1 VQFAQKEKLI
11 LRNEN
16 GFGSIVKLSGARRK
30 PYGVR
35 ITTGWKDGK
44 QVRKYLGYYKTQ
56 HEALVALAEYHK
68 NGVDLD
74 VSKLTLG
81 EVYDQ
86 WIKRKEQTI
95 SVSALRIH
103 NMAYVRFGKMKD
115 MEMREIKKIHL
126 QKWLDAIDLKPGS
139 KARLRSTMF
148 QLFDYAVSYD
158 IVQKNYA
165 KDLEIPEK
173 VEKTGAVFTEEEI
186 AKLWEHRDDK
196 MARYILILIYTGMRI
211 GEMLAITGDNLHLE
225 ERYMIGG
232 NKTEAGKDRIIPIH
246 EKIVP
251 LIEQNFENNYLVY
264 SNRGG
269 AFTYPGIK
277 PHFNKLMAKLGMKH
291 KIHDTRKTAVS
302 IMHSAGIPMETVRI
316 IIGHSAQGVTES
328 VYLYKSSQELVDTV
342 NMIEIPY

>member
-1 VQFAQKEKLI
+1 MYKEGELK

-56 HEALVALAEYHK
+56 QEALIALAEYHQS
-68 NGVDLD
+68 GVDLEL
-74 VSKLTLG
+74 SKLTLG

-95 SVSALRIH
+95 GVSALRTH
-103 NMAYVRFGKMKD
+103 NMAYVRFDKLKD
-115 MEMREIKKIHL
+115 MEMRDIKKAHL
-126 QKWLDAIDLKPGS
+126 QKWLDDIDLKPGS
-139 KARLRSTMF
+139 KARLRSTMY

-158 IVQKNYA
+158 IVSKNYA

-173 VEKTGAVFTEEEI
+173 VEKTGAIFTEEEI

-196 MARYILILIYTGMRI
+196 MAQYVLILIYSGMRI
-211 GEMLAITGDNLHLE
+211 NEMLAVTTDDIHFDKG
-225 ERYMIGG
+225 YIIGG
-232 NKTEAGKDRIIPIH
+232 SKTEAGKDRVIPMH
-246 EKIVP
+246 KRIVP
-251 LIEQNFENNYLVY
+251 FIEQNLENNYLVA
-264 SNRGG
+264 SKRGG
-269 AFTYPGIK
+269 SFTYAGIK
-277 PHFNKLMAKLGMKH
+277 IRFNKLMEKLEMKH

-302 IMHSAGIPMETVRI
+302 IMHSAGIPMETVRMI
-316 IIGHSAQGVTES
+316 VGHSAKGITES
-328 VYLYKSSQELVDTV
+328 VYLYKEPQELVDAINTISV
-342 NMIEIPY
+342 PY